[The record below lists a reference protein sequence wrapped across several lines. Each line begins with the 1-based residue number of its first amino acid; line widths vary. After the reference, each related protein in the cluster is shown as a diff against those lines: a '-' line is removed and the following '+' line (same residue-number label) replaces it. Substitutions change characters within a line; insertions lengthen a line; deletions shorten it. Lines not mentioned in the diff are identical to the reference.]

1 MKRIII
7 GITGASGVIYGI
19 RMLELLKEIE
29 DIETHLVISQWGVAN
44 IEAETGYTVKEVQDL
59 ADEYYRFH
67 DLGAKISS
75 GSFLVDGMIIAP
87 CSMKTLASIRMGL
100 NDNLITR
107 AADVLLKERKPLMLL
122 TRETPLNTIHLEN
135 MLGLSKM
142 GVTIFPPMP
151 SFYNQPETIDDIVF
165 HIVYRA
171 LDQFGIHV
179 PSAQSKRWEGLRE
192 NKRARKNKNKEIENE
207 LEPVIK

>member
-7 GITGASGVIYGI
+7 GISGASGAIFGI
-19 RMLELLKEIE
+19 RMLEVLKEIE
-29 DIETHLVISQWGVAN
+29 DVETHLVISQWGMAN
-44 IEAETGYTVKEVQDL
+44 IAAETNYTKKEVQEL
-59 ADEYYRFH
+59 VDEYYTFR

-107 AADVLLKERKPLMLL
+107 AADVVLKERKHLMLL

-135 MLGLSKM
+135 MLELSKM

-151 SFYNQPETIDDIVF
+151 SFYNHPESIDDLIF
-165 HIVYRA
+165 HIVYRS
-171 LDQFGIHV
+171 LDQFGIHI
-179 PSAQSKRWEGLRE
+179 PRAEKKRWEGLRE
-192 NKRARKNKNKEIENE
+192 NQRLRQEREMAVEND
-207 LEPVIK
+207 